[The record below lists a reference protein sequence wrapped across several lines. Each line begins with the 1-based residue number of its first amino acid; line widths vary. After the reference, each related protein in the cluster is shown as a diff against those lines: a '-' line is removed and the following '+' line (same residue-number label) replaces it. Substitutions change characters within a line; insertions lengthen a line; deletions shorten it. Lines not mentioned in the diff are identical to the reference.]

1 MVITRTIE
9 AKPHSP
15 VYTMHKYFA
24 RRPWN
29 VFRELVS
36 HYTSPG
42 ELILDPF
49 CGGGVTVVESLRL
62 KRKVIGVDVNPIA
75 AYITRMEAVEIDIE
89 ALRIAFSQL
98 ARTVKQRALSFYATT
113 CPKCRSRA
121 FADWIEWEE
130 AANKIV
136 RMKYDCAV
144 CGTSGV
150 KAPNEE
156 DSRLASNVSEQFDF
170 LVTNE
175 GLWFPQ
181 TKIPPGDKTSSLL
194 SQNINYFHEL
204 YTKRN
209 LLALAILRKHIDD
222 IKDERTKAFLE
233 FTLSSSLKWA
243 SKQCHLRGEI
253 VEGWAMHAYWLYPKT
268 LEINVWKTF
277 ERRFHAIL
285 RGKRYTNREIGS
297 YCRLTERFEDL
308 IKGSATCMILNRSST
323 DLALIPNDT
332 IDAVITDP
340 PYGGNVNYGEL
351 ADFWYV
357 WLSKGK
363 TFDKTDEIIVNKTQ
377 EKSLLDYESMLQAVM
392 TECYRVL
399 KPNRP
404 LVSTFNSRDSRVVAS
419 FVIASC
425 RAGFS
430 LHPNGL
436 LYQPPIRAYT
446 TTFHAMAVGAFVG
459 DFVFTFVKE
468 KAPPPVR
475 STASQLQE
483 LKDYVATLIDNS
495 IKGDHSEVHIREQAY
510 RALIPFLSAASVT
523 DLDACREAVDF
534 FENQMKKHDEHFS
547 QLRKK
552 VTENRIRTFKTNGGR
567 RYKTRKG

>member
-1 MVITRTIE
+1 MVISRTVE

-49 CGGGVTVVESLRL
+49 CGGGVTVIESLRL

-75 AYITRMEAVEIDIE
+75 AYVTRMEAMTVDVE

-98 ARTVKQRALSFYATT
+98 ARIVKQKILSYYTT
-113 CPKCRSRA
+113 SCPKCHARA
-121 FADWIEWEE
+121 FADWTEWDETT
-130 AANKIV
+130 KQIL

-144 CGTSGV
+144 CGSSGV
-150 KAPNEE
+150 KTAHDE
-156 DSRLASNVSEQFDF
+156 DSTLAASISDQFDSI
-170 LVTNE
+170 VSRE
-175 GLWFPQ
+175 ALWFPT
-181 TKIPPGDKTSSLL
+181 TKIPPGDKTNSLL
-194 SQNINYFHEL
+194 SQNINYFYEL

-209 LLALAILRKHIDD
+209 LLALGVLRKQIENVQ
-222 IKDERTKAFLE
+222 DERARAFLE
-233 FTLSSSLKWA
+233 FTFSSSLKWA
-243 SKQCHLRGEI
+243 SRQCHLRGEI

-268 LEINVWKTF
+268 LEINVWNTF
-277 ERRFHAIL
+277 ERRFDAVL
-285 RGKRYTNREIGS
+285 RGKKYSNREIGS
-297 YCRLTERFEDL
+297 YCKLTEEFEDL
-308 IKGSATCMILNRSST
+308 IEGSATCMILNRSST
-323 DLALIPNDT
+323 DLSLIPTNS

-357 WLSKGK
+357 WLNKGE
-363 TFDKTDEIIVNKTQ
+363 TFDKTNEVIVNKTQ
-377 EKSLLDYESMLQAVM
+377 GKALLDYESMLQEVL
-392 TECYRVL
+392 TECHRVL
-399 KPNRP
+399 KPNCH

-419 FVIASC
+419 FVIAAC

-430 LHPNGL
+430 LHSDGL

-446 TTFHAMAVGAFVG
+446 TTFHAMAIGAFVG

-468 KAPPPVR
+468 SVTPQMGSPAR
-475 STASQLQE
+475 QQLQE
-483 LKDYVATLIDNS
+483 LKNYITNLIDDS
-495 IKGDHSEVHIREQAY
+495 VRGERSELQVRERAY
-510 RALIPFLSAASVT
+510 KALIPFLSASCVT
-523 DLDACREAVDF
+523 DLGSCREAVDF

-547 QLRKK
+547 QLRKR
-552 VTENRIRTFKTNGGR
+552 VTEKRIKAFRTNERR
-567 RYKTRKG
+567 RY

>member
-1 MVITRTIE
+1 MVISKTIE

-15 VYTMHKYFA
+15 IYTMHKYFA

-75 AYITRMEAVEIDIE
+75 VYVTRMEAIEIDVE

-98 ARTVKQRALSFYATT
+98 AGIVKQKILSYYATF
-113 CPKCRSRA
+113 CPKCHSRA
-121 FADWIEWEE
+121 FADWIEWDETT
-130 AANKIV
+130 KQIL
-136 RMKYDCAV
+136 RMKYDCIV
-144 CGTSGV
+144 CGSSGV
-150 KAPNEE
+150 KAAREE
-156 DSRLASNVSEQFDF
+156 DSRLAADISDQFDAH
-170 LVTNE
+170 VSKE
-175 GLWFPQ
+175 ALWFPI
-181 TKIPPGDKTSSLL
+181 TKVPPGDKTSSLL

-209 LLALAILRKHIDD
+209 LLALAVLRKQIEN
-222 IKDERTKAFLE
+222 IQSERARAFLD
-233 FTLSSSLKWA
+233 FTFSSSLKWA

-268 LEINVWKTF
+268 LEINVWNTF
-277 ERRFHAIL
+277 ERRFDAIH
-285 RGKRYTNREIGS
+285 RGKKYSNREIGS
-297 YCRLTERFEDL
+297 YCKLTEKFEDL

-323 DLALIPNDT
+323 DLSLIPNDSVDT
-332 IDAVITDP
+332 VITDP

-357 WLSKGK
+357 WLSKGE
-363 TFDKTDEIIVNKTQ
+363 TFDKTNEVIVNKTQ
-377 EKSLLDYESMLQAVM
+377 GKDLLDYESMLQGVM
-392 TECYRVL
+392 SECYRVL

-419 FVIASC
+419 FVIAAC

-430 LHPNGL
+430 LQSDGL

-446 TTFHAMAVGAFVG
+446 TTFHAIAVGAFVG

-468 KAPPPVR
+468 SVTPLVGSP
-475 STASQLQE
+475 ASQQLKE
-483 LKDYVATLIDNS
+483 LKSYITDLIDDS
-495 IKGDHSEVHIREQAY
+495 IKGEHGEPNIRERAY
-510 RALIPFLSAASVT
+510 KALIPFLSATCVS
-523 DLDACREAVDF
+523 DLDSCREAVDF
-534 FENQMKKHDEHFS
+534 FENHMKKHDEHFS

-552 VTENRIRTFKTNGGR
+552 VTEKRIKAFKANGGR
-567 RYKTRKG
+567 RYKTR